1 MHLSTYLW
9 NPDLLCFL
17 STNIWPQDLLSL
29 DKQDSKNKTT
39 IQVMVKTFVPRTFL
53 QQNLGNIYNSSERQ
67 AKRTEGDSLDMRAEV
82 LRIHLMWNSL
92 TRSAGSQSTRAKWR
106 TSENLSSFVEFCKTA
121 RLLEYQD
128 TLVAIMFY
136 LPLAIEESLLIT

>member
-1 MHLSTYLW
+1 MYLSTYLW

-67 AKRTEGDSLDMRAEV
+67 AKRNEGDSLDMRAEV

-92 TRSAGSQSTRAKWR
+92 TRSAGSQFTRAKWR
-106 TSENLSSFVEFCKTA
+106 TCENLSSFVEFCKTA

-128 TLVAIMFY
+128 TLVGIMFY

>member
-1 MHLSTYLW
+1 MYLSTYLW